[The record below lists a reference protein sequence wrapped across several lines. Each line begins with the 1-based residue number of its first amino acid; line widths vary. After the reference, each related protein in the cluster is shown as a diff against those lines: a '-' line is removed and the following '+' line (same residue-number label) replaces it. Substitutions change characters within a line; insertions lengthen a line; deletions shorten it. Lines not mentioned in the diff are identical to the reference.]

1 MMMRPSRELA
11 AMMDAASFAGQRLM
25 RRYRRRSQLV
35 VEQKGPADFVSEAD
49 REAERTIVA
58 RLGKAFPGYGFV
70 TEESAPRRLGAS
82 ARFVI
87 DPLDGTTNFLH
98 GIPHFAVSIA
108 LQVDGRVRAGVVHD
122 PAKDEMFV
130 TERGA
135 GAWLG
140 KERLRVASDRTFAR
154 AVVSTGIPHASGRA
168 RHPRYLP
175 MLEQMMWHAAAI
187 RRMGAAALD
196 LAYVAAGRCA
206 VFFELG
212 LKPWDMAAGALLV
225 VEAGGRVT
233 GVDGSDGYLESGEV
247 LATNGR
253 LHAQTLGLL
262 RAGRARRSGST
273 ARPARTRSPR

>member
-1 MMMRPSRELA
+1 MMEA
-11 AMMDAASFAGQRLM
+11 ARRAGAGLM
-25 RRYRRRSQLV
+25 RRYRRRSELV

-49 REAERTIVA
+49 REAERVIIAT
-58 RLGKAFPGYGFV
+58 LGKAFPGHGIV
-70 TEESAPRRLGAS
+70 TEESAPRRLDAT

-87 DPLDGTTNFLH
+87 DPLDGTSNFLH

-108 LQVDGRVRAGVVHD
+108 LQVEGSLRAGVVFN

-130 TERGA
+130 AERGT

-140 KERLRVASDRTFAR
+140 KERLQVASDRTFAR

-168 RHPRYLP
+168 RHARYLP
-175 MLEQMMWHAAAI
+175 MLERVMWHAAAI

-196 LAYVAAGRCA
+196 MAYVAAGRTA

-212 LKPWDMAAGALLV
+212 LKPWDLAAGALLV
-225 VEAGGRVT
+225 TEAGGRVT
-233 GVDGSDGYLESGEV
+233 AVDGSDAYLVSGEV

-253 LHAQTLGLL
+253 LHARTLALL
-262 RAGRARRSGST
+262 RGAAPRSASAARAS
-273 ARPARTRSPR
+273 RTRRPR